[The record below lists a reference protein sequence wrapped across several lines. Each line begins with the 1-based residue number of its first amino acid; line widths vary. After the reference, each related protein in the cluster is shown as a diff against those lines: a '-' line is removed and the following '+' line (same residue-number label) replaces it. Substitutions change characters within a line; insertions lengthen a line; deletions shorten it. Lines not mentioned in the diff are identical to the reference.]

1 MPGHKPT
8 PRRPSLSPH
17 SSFRGKNVVMAS
29 RGRAPWYTPDGKAVP
44 AYVIGI
50 AGGSSSG
57 KTSVAR
63 AICKGLN
70 NIPTVLILSQDAF
83 YKRHTQE
90 EIDRAMNN
98 DFDFDHPDSI
108 DMELFAQCLND
119 LKLGR
124 ATEIPVYSFEHHQ
137 RLEEKQYLY
146 GASVIIVEG
155 IMALQAAEMR
165 DLYDLKVFVN
175 CDSDLM
181 LARRI
186 RRDTVERGRDVD
198 GILDQYLRFVKS
210 SYDNFV
216 QPSSKYADIIVPG
229 HHNDTAIELL
239 VTHLQRQLD
248 ARSLRFRRELVEL
261 DSTAPTPSEVVNV
274 QLVPQTNQLLGI
286 MTILR
291 SADTKRNEFIFYADR
306 LSTIIVEAALAELPR
321 QSKDITTANGVTF
334 HGVDGCDSNIIGVS
348 ILRSGGPF
356 ANGLRRVIRDVPLG
370 SMLIQSEPQSGE
382 PLLLD
387 VKLPESLH
395 SRNTARTMQVLLLD
409 SQMGTGAA
417 ALMAIRVL
425 LDHGVPQSNIT
436 FLTFLVSRYAVHSV
450 HRAFPSVR
458 IVTAAIDDELD
469 EVRLPVV
476 AGHTLGEVSAE
487 GDFSA
492 RVVAMHEDA
501 IDFEGGVETPTGDA
515 LGNGVGVGL
524 RFSRGEKKEKIA
536 WVVKPGMGHVGD
548 RYYLS

>member
-1 MPGHKPT
+1 MVH
-8 PRRPSLSPH
+8 PRRP
-17 SSFRGKNVVMAS
+17 
-29 RGRAPWYTPDGKAVP
+29 
-44 AYVIGI
+44 IC
-50 AGGSSSG
+50 AG
-57 KTSVAR
+57 TSVAR

-83 YKRHTQE
+83 YKYHTQE
-90 EIDRAMNN
+90 DIQQAMNN

-108 DMELFAQCLND
+108 DMELFSQCLHD
-119 LKLGR
+119 LKQGR
-124 ATEIPVYSFEHHQ
+124 ATQIPVYSFQQH
-137 RLEEKQYLY
+137 RKSLDLM
-146 GASVIIVEG
+146 EG

-165 DLYDLKVFVN
+165 ELYDLKVYVN

-186 RRDTVERGRDVD
+186 RRDTVERGRDVN

-239 VTHLQRQLD
+239 VTHLQKQLD

-261 DSTAPTPSEVVNV
+261 DSMAPTPSEVLSV
-274 QLVPQTNQLLGI
+274 QLIPQTNQLLGI

-291 SADTKRNEFIFYADR
+291 NANTKRGEFVFYADR
-306 LSTIIVEAALAELPR
+306 LSTLIVEAALADLLR
-321 QSKDITTANGVTF
+321 QPKDIRTANGVSF
-334 HGVDGCDSNIIGVS
+334 HGVDGDDSNIVGVS

-370 SMLIQSEPQSGE
+370 SMLIQSEPKSGE
-382 PLLLD
+382 PLLLNL
-387 VKLPESLH
+387 KLPLSLH
-395 SRNTARTMQVLLLD
+395 SREKAGSMQVLLLD

-425 LDHGVPQSNIT
+425 LDHGVPESNIT

-458 IVTAAIDDELD
+458 IVTAAVDDELD
-469 EVRLPVV
+469 EVRLPIMP
-476 AGHTLGEVSAE
+476 GHTLGEVSAD
-487 GDFSA
+487 GDFGA
-492 RVVAMHEDA
+492 RVVAMHDDV
-501 IDFEGGVETPTGDA
+501 IDFDSDGGFDTPTGDA
-515 LGNGVGVGL
+515 LGNGLGAGL
-524 RFSRGEKKEKIA
+524 RFSRGERKEKLA
-536 WVVKPGMGHVGD
+536 WVVRPGMGHIGD
-548 RYYLS
+548 RYYLA

>member
-1 MPGHKPT
+1 MVH
-8 PRRPSLSPH
+8 PRRP
-17 SSFRGKNVVMAS
+17 
-29 RGRAPWYTPDGKAVP
+29 
-44 AYVIGI
+44 IC
-50 AGGSSSG
+50 AG
-57 KTSVAR
+57 TSVAR

-83 YKRHTQE
+83 YKYHTQE
-90 EIDRAMNN
+90 DIQQAMNN
-98 DFDFDHPDSI
+98 DFDF
-108 DMELFAQCLND
+108 E
-119 LKLGR
+119 
-124 ATEIPVYSFEHHQ
+124 

-165 DLYDLKVFVN
+165 ELYDLKVYVN

-186 RRDTVERGRDVD
+186 RRDTVERGRDVN

-239 VTHLQRQLD
+239 VTHLQKQLD

-261 DSTAPTPSEVVNV
+261 DSMAPTPSEVLSV
-274 QLVPQTNQLLGI
+274 QLIPQTNQLLGI

-291 SADTKRNEFIFYADR
+291 NANTKRGEFVFYADR
-306 LSTIIVEAALAELPR
+306 LSTLIVEAALADLLR
-321 QSKDITTANGVTF
+321 QPKDIRTANGVSF
-334 HGVDGCDSNIIGVS
+334 HGVDGDDSNIVGVS

-370 SMLIQSEPQSGE
+370 SMLIQSEPKSGE
-382 PLLLD
+382 PLLLNL
-387 VKLPESLH
+387 KLPLSLH
-395 SRNTARTMQVLLLD
+395 SREKAGSMQVLLLD

-425 LDHGVPQSNIT
+425 LDHGVPESNIT

-458 IVTAAIDDELD
+458 IVTAAVDDELD
-469 EVRLPVV
+469 EVRLPIMP
-476 AGHTLGEVSAE
+476 GHTLGEVSAD
-487 GDFSA
+487 GDFGA
-492 RVVAMHEDA
+492 RVVAMHDDV
-501 IDFEGGVETPTGDA
+501 IDFDSDGGFDTPTGDA
-515 LGNGVGVGL
+515 LGNGLGAGL
-524 RFSRGEKKEKIA
+524 RFSRGERKEKLA
-536 WVVKPGMGHVGD
+536 WVVRPGMGHIGD
-548 RYYLS
+548 RYYLA

>member
-1 MPGHKPT
+1 MSEAARPRL
-8 PRRPSLSPH
+8 RRPTIPARA
-17 SSFRGKNVVMAS
+17 SFGGKNVVMAS
-29 RGRAPWYTPDGKAVP
+29 RGRAPWYTPDGQPVP

-83 YKRHTQE
+83 YKHHTPE
-90 EIDRAMNN
+90 EIQQAMNN

-108 DMELFAQCLND
+108 DMELFAQCLHD
-119 LKLGR
+119 LKQGH
-124 ATEIPVYSFEHHQ
+124 ATEIPVYSFQEHQ
-137 RLEEKQYLY
+137 RLKEKQYLY

-155 IMALQAAEMR
+155 IMALQAPEMR
-165 DLYDLKVFVN
+165 ELYDLKVFVN

-216 QPSSKYADIIVPG
+216 QPSSKYADVIVPG

-261 DSTAPTPSEVVNV
+261 NSMAPTPNEELSL
-274 QLVPQTNQLLGI
+274 QLVPQTNQLLAI

-291 SADTKRNEFIFYADR
+291 NANTKRGEFVFYADR
-306 LSTIIVEAALAELPR
+306 LSTLIVEAALADLPR
-321 QSKDITTANGVTF
+321 QPKDITTANGVPF
-334 HGVDGCDSNIIGVS
+334 RGVDGDDSNIVGVS

-370 SMLIQSEPQSGE
+370 SILIQSDPKSGE
-382 PLLLD
+382 PLLINL
-387 VKLPESLH
+387 KLPLSLH
-395 SRNTARTMQVLLLD
+395 SREQAKTMHVLLLD

-425 LDHGVPQSNIT
+425 LDHGVPESSIT

-458 IVTAAIDDELD
+458 IATAAVDDHLD
-469 EVRLPVV
+469 EVRLPI
-476 AGHTLGEVSAE
+476 APGHTLGEVSAD
-487 GDFSA
+487 GDFGA
-492 RVVAMHEDA
+492 RVVAMQDDV
-501 IDFEGGVETPTGDA
+501 IDFGSDGELETPTGDR
-515 LGNGVGVGL
+515 LGISL
-524 RFSRGEKKEKIA
+524 RFSRIERKEKIA
-536 WVVKPGMGHVGD
+536 WVVKPGMGHIGD